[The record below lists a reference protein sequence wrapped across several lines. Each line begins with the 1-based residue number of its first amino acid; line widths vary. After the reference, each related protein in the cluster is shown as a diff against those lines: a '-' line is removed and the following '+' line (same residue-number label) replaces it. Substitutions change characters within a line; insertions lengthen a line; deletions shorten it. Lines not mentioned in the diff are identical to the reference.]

1 MDGKKLR
8 KIVFAAVTALVV
20 AVCALTFG
28 ASGGAAYANSAQ
40 RQWYGTYSS
49 GVGVRGEN
57 CPLEVES
64 ETLTFDINEFPKTY
78 YAEDES
84 VDYDARVTA
93 EYRFYNPADYDVT
106 ATLVFPFGQ
115 SPSYLTPGAFDKIA
129 DKYDVKT
136 DGETVASKIRH
147 TYYPYYSDS
156 DFKVEEI
163 ARIRDDYDENGFYKR
178 NLPVKAYTFRF
189 SGIDDE
195 YRAAY
200 ASIVIKDEY
209 NNAKYAVT
217 GMNGSSSVFG
227 GTRVGGFVGN
237 GDKKIVYVLGSGD
250 EMTADRWT
258 IYKDGGEKKKISG
271 DVTLESVDTLTFADL
286 VFDGYD
292 EMSGISRVDWYNA
305 VTDSCKN
312 SSKSNGTVILFFGGD
327 GFNRLRDMSFMRWY
341 EYEMTVPAG
350 GRVTNTVTAPVFP
363 AIDRGYSPGL
373 YTYNYLLS
381 PASTWAKF
389 GTLEIVINTPY
400 YIYDYPKSLSSKHE
414 QDKQNW
420 TKTETGYVRNLDAL
434 PDGELKFRLC
444 SEETTSNTDAG
455 KGLALIFLVI
465 LFYPFVVI
473 GVLVV
478 SAIVGSAL
486 FALIYGGVRK
496 KKREKNGVKTGL
508 GANKPSDYFGDY
520 GSYPDVPQEKKS
532 DRGEQAKTDNPEDG
546 ENKPED

>member
-8 KIVFAAVTALVV
+8 KIVFAAATALVV

-49 GVGVRGEN
+49 GVGVREEN

-136 DGETVASKIRH
+136 NGETVASKIRH

-389 GTLEIVINTPY
+389 GTLDVRINTPF
-400 YIYDYPKSLSSKHE
+400 YIYYPSSGYDGNAGAKG
-414 QDKQNW
+414 W
-420 TKTETGYVRNLDAL
+420 TTVENGYTLNYDAL
-434 PDGELKFRLC
+434 PDGELRFVLC
-444 SEETTSNTDAG
+444 SSDSPSRNEDYRGFGAVFDVITG
-455 KGLALIFLVI
+455 VI
-465 LFYPFVVI
+465 LLAPSVILAVVVI
-473 GVLVV
+473 F
-478 SAIVGSAL
+478 AAL
-486 FALIYGGVRK
+486 FALVYGGVRK

-520 GSYPDVPQEKKS
+520 GSYPDVPQEKKP
-532 DRGEQAKTDNPEDG
+532 DGGEQAKTDNLEDG

>member
-1 MDGKKLR
+1 MDGKKLQ
-8 KIVFAAVTALVV
+8 KIVFAAATALVV

-28 ASGGAAYANSAQ
+28 ASGGTAYANSAQ
-40 RQWYGTYSS
+40 RHWSGTNSS
-49 GVGVRGEN
+49 GVGVREEN

-64 ETLTFDINEFPKTY
+64 EILTFDIQEFPKNY
-78 YAEDES
+78 YAEDEP
-84 VDYDARVTA
+84 VDYNAHVTA

-115 SPSYLTPGAFDKIA
+115 APSYLTLGAFDKIA

-147 TYYPYYSDS
+147 TYYPYYSD
-156 DFKVEEI
+156 FKVEEI
-163 ARIRDDYDENGFYKR
+163 ARIRDDYDESGFYR
-178 NLPVKAYTFRF
+178 RDLPVTAYTFRF
-189 SGIDDE
+189 SGIAAED
-195 YRAAY
+195 RTAY
-200 ASIVIKDEY
+200 ASILIKDE
-209 NNAKYAVT
+209 NSNAKYIVT
-217 GMNGSSSVFG
+217 EMNGSSSVFG
-227 GTRVGGFVGN
+227 GTRVGGFVQN

-250 EMTADRWT
+250 EITADRWT

-292 EMSGISRVDWYNA
+292 ETNGISRVDWYNA
-305 VTDSCKN
+305 LTDSCKN
-312 SSKSNGTVILFFGGD
+312 SSAGNGTVILFFGGR
-327 GFNRLRDMSFMRWY
+327 GFNRLSDLSFMRWY
-341 EYEMTVPAG
+341 EYEITVPAG

-363 AIDRGYSPGL
+363 AIDMGYSPGV

-389 GTLEIVINTPY
+389 GTLDVRINTPF
-400 YIYDYPKSLSSKHE
+400 YIYYPSSSYDGDAGAKG
-414 QDKQNW
+414 W
-420 TKTETGYVRNLDAL
+420 TTVENGYTLNYDAL
-434 PDGELKFRLC
+434 PDGELRFVLC
-444 SEETTSNTDAG
+444 SSESPSRNGYYRGAG
-455 KGLALIFLVI
+455 AVIAIVTGVI
-465 LFYPFVVI
+465 LLAPSAILAVVVI
-473 GVLVV
+473 
-478 SAIVGSAL
+478 

-520 GSYPDVPQEKKS
+520 GSYPDVPQEKKP